1 MHPHCILRKPSPH
14 AAHFISPTPKATLMN
29 ASDQTLQQIER
40 ALRKAASK
48 FPVQAECYPLT
59 DLHLQVKQESGEL
72 LVFDDD
78 DNELTRC
85 VVEAWIGNQSE
96 TFYDEVQPIL
106 IQVLRSR
113 ALSFS
118 STAYCRQSMPIWRRS
133 SSGSGSR
140 VSGVLTS
147 MPAGSSAA
155 LQGSQPPCSKNSRQA
170 AALPVS
176 ARGRNSASFAMLP
189 QSTCSGEAER
199 RRTVK

>member
-1 MHPHCILRKPSPH
+1 MHPHCILREPSPH

-48 FPVQAECYPLT
+48 FPAQAECYPLT

-106 IQVLRSR
+106 IQVLQAISEVTEHV
-113 ALSFS
+113 AILKPYSYVLIGEDKETIADLMLVDDDTIVLSGDLMQGLGEDLDKF
-118 STAYCRQSMPIWRRS
+118 WED
-133 SSGSGSR
+133 
-140 VSGVLTS
+140 L
-147 MPAGSSAA
+147 AG
-155 LQGSQPPCSKNSRQA
+155 RD
-170 AALPVS
+170 
-176 ARGRNSASFAMLP
+176 AR
-189 QSTCSGEAER
+189 
-199 RRTVK
+199 